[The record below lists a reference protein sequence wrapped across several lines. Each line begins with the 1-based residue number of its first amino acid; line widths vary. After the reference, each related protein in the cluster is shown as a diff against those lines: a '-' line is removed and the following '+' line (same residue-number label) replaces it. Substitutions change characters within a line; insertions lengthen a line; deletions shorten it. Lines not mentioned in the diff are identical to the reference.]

1 MSVAA
6 QSVPLLRRGVR
17 RHFDAT
23 RAQHVLQGPERV
35 ILLDDIAN
43 AIIELCDGTRDV
55 ATIAQILA
63 QRYAAEQAQ
72 VQPDV
77 TEFIAALYEKGL
89 VTL

>member
-1 MSVAA
+1 MSATA
-6 QSVPLLRRGVR
+6 QSVPSLRRGVR

-43 AIIELCDGTRDV
+43 AIVELCDGTRDV
-55 ATIAQILA
+55 AVIAQMLA
-63 QRYAAEQAQ
+63 QRYEADQTQ

-77 TEFIAALYEKGL
+77 VEFVSELYEKGL